1 MIYFCIHFFSLVRD
15 KYEFFLFG
23 SQKNILRRYTIIAL
37 ILFLCLN
44 TVKIITDYKSG
55 EIKPVAANTSGM
67 QAGYNEIYEKVKG
80 EITEKRLAL

>member
-1 MIYFCIHFFSLVRD
+1 MNFFYLEAR
-15 KYEFFLFG
+15 
-23 SQKNILRRYTIIAL
+23 KNILRRYTIIAL

-80 EITEKRLAL
+80 EITEKTVSFVTSEYQRLDKLTAD